1 MIIGLQMKLNPW
13 IGVTNMEVCS
23 ELGLHFTYSKVS
35 HLFEKKKKRHTHNMD
50 NVCQTMELGL
60 VQERDN
66 KIGKENNV
74 LLHEN
79 I

>member
-35 HLFEKKKKRHTHNMD
+35 PLFEKKK
-50 NVCQTMELGL
+50 
-60 VQERDN
+60 
-66 KIGKENNV
+66 
-74 LLHEN
+74 
-79 I
+79 

>member
-1 MIIGLQMKLNPW
+1 
-13 IGVTNMEVCS
+13 
-23 ELGLHFTYSKVS
+23 
-35 HLFEKKKKRHTHNMD
+35 MD